1 MTEADDDAAI
11 AAAKR
16 NRWGSL
22 ELQCNNAINE
32 TAEATLV
39 SAAED
44 ETRSKRPRHNTN
56 TTPSHLQVQN
66 QKLDQP
72 SNDMQTESTTTNI
85 SLKNWINKS
94 DVDNRIDQCVKIAY
108 ILVVKV
114 NNEDNSVDKDE
125 EDLSGQ
131 IIPKP
136 KDIREECITIAMDTS
151 TGEVCDV
158 GFVSIYQ
165 NFDWGD
171 DTIDMNEDVIS
182 NNNNKR
188 QELGL
193 MFEALGKLFYKL
205 FMNGEEPP
213 QFNSNLNNAESISL
227 NRSDSSGGVVPTEDD
242 VIKMLSQ
249 QPKKM
254 CTNARILSTMRNKGL
269 PLSLCHFITDLFY
282 SSRSAIEEEDCIQSK
297 TSDSFFTSLRDVQLE
312 LKQMIDS
319 PEAYLYGT
327 ITSRWDI
334 VFGNNHMFG
343 REAELKQLKDVVD
356 NTEKNKELVL
366 ISGRA
371 GTGKTRLVNEIRKT
385 LLSKG
390 WIFLRC
396 KFGKTVNSRSVSV
409 IAFGIDIFFSCEMC
423 GSTAVEKV
431 YNRLLHLIGVDGINY
446 LSQHMPG
453 LRRLVNKKK
462 NKENSMNDGTTSML
476 TENSDLYLFS
486 SLLDTISSISRVL
499 FFVDDVSSMD
509 VCIYS

>member
-1 MTEADDDAAI
+1 MNEADDDAAV
-11 AAAKR
+11 AAKR

-44 ETRSKRPRHNTN
+44 ETRSSKRPRHFD
-56 TTPSHLQVQN
+56 TTPSQQVQN

-72 SNDMQTESTTTNI
+72 SNGMQTESTTTSTI
-85 SLKNWINKS
+85 SLKDWMKKS
-94 DVDNRIDQCVKIAY
+94 DVNDRIDQCVKIAY
-108 ILVVKV
+108 KLVVKL
-114 NNEDNSVDKDE
+114 NSSSVDV
-125 EDLSGQ
+125 EDKEHLSCQ

-136 KDIREECITIAMDTS
+136 KDICEECITITMDTS

-165 NFDWGD
+165 NSDWGD
-171 DTIDMNEDVIS
+171 DDIDMNIDVLS
-182 NNNNKR
+182 NKR

-193 MFEALGKLFYKL
+193 IFEALGKLFYKL

-213 QFNSNLNNAESISL
+213 QFNSKLNNAESISL
-227 NRSDSSGGVVPTEDD
+227 SHNVSSGSVPTEDD

-254 CTNARILSTMRNKGL
+254 CANARILSTMRDKGL
-269 PLSLCHFITDLFY
+269 PSSVCHFITDLFD
-282 SSRSAIEEEDCIQSK
+282 SSRSGIEEEDFIQSK
-297 TSDSFFTSLRDVQLE
+297 MSDSCFTSLMDVQLE
-312 LKQMIDS
+312 LKQMIDC

-396 KFGKTVNSRSVSV
+396 KFGKTVNSRSLSV
-409 IAFGIDIFFSCEMC
+409 IALGFDLFFSSEMC
-423 GSTAVEKV
+423 GATVVEKV
-431 YNRLLHLIGVDGINY
+431 YDRLLHLIGVDGINY
-446 LSQHMPG
+446 LSQYMPG
-453 LRRLVNKKK
+453 LRRLMDRQK
-462 NKENSMNDGTTSML
+462 NKENPLNDGTTSMP

-499 FFVDDVSSMD
+499 FFVDDVSSMN
-509 VCIYS
+509 VRIYS

>member
-1 MTEADDDAAI
+1 MNEADDAAV
-11 AAAKR
+11 AAKR

-32 TAEATLV
+32 TAVATLV

-66 QKLDQP
+66 HKLDRP
-72 SNDMQTESTTTNI
+72 SNNIQTESTTTNI
-85 SLKNWINKS
+85 SLTNWINKS
-94 DVDNRIDQCVKIAY
+94 GVDNRIDQCVKIAY
-108 ILVVKV
+108 KLVVKL
-114 NNEDNSVDKDE
+114 NSSSVEVEDE
-125 EDLSGQ
+125 EHLSGQ

-136 KDIREECITIAMDTS
+136 KDICEECITITMDTS
-151 TGEVCDV
+151 TGNVNDA

-171 DTIDMNEDVIS
+171 DDIDMNNDLQS
-182 NNNNKR
+182 SNNNKR

-193 MFEALGKLFYKL
+193 MFEALGKLFYKS
-205 FMNGEEPP
+205 FMKGEEPP
-213 QFNSNLNNAESISL
+213 QFSPNLNNAESISL
-227 NRSDSSGGVVPTEDD
+227 SRNVSSGVPTEED

-249 QPKKM
+249 PKQNYAN
-254 CTNARILSTMRNKGL
+254 THILSTMRNKGL
-269 PLSLCHFITDLFY
+269 PSSICHFITDLFD
-282 SSRSAIEEEDCIQSK
+282 SSRSGIEEEDGIQSK
-297 TSDSFFTSLRDVQLE
+297 TSDSFFTSLMDVQLE

-371 GTGKTRLVNEIRKT
+371 GTGKTRLVNEMRKS

-396 KFGKTVNSRSVSV
+396 KFGKTVHSRSVSV
-409 IAFGIDIFFSCEMC
+409 IALGFDIFFSSEMC
-423 GSTAVEKV
+423 GATVVEKV
-431 YNRLLHLIGVDGINY
+431 YDRLLHLIGVDGINY
-446 LSQHMPG
+446 LSQYMPG
-453 LRRLVNKKK
+453 LRRLMDRQK
-462 NKENSMNDGTTSML
+462 NKENSLNDGTTSMP

-486 SLLDTISSISRVL
+486 SLLDTISSICRVL
-499 FFVDDVSSMD
+499 FFVDDVSSMI
-509 VCIYS
+509 VCNDS